1 MEIVKLKVA
10 SGSDPKSVAGAIANN
25 IREKKQIEIIAMGP
39 AAVNQTIKA
48 IAIAREYLSD
58 EDIDVLCRP
67 EFMHIELDGE
77 QKSAIKFVI
86 ITTTLKK

>member
-10 SGSDPKSVAGAIANN
+10 AGSDPKSVAGAIANN

-39 AAVNQTIKA
+39 MAVNQTMKS

-58 EDIDVLCRP
+58 EGTDILCKP
-67 EFMHIELDGE
+67 EFMHIEVEGQ
-77 QKSAIKFVI
+77 QKSAIKFI
-86 ITTTLKK
+86 IIATPIK

>member
-1 MEIVKLKVA
+1 METVKLKVA

-39 AAVNQTIKA
+39 AAVNQTMKS

-58 EDIDVLCRP
+58 EKVDVLCRP

-77 QKSAIKFVI
+77 QKSAIKFTI
-86 ITTTLKK
+86 LTMPLR